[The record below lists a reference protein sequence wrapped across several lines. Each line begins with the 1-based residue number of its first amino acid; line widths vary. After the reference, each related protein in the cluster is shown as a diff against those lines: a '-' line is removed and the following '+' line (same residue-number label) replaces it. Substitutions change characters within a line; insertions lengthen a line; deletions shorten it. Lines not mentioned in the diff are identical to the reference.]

1 MTMTAPSDK
10 TAAIRFRAGIGGEP
24 VLQEMSASPAYS
36 FQPARWGA
44 TIIGS
49 PAHPVA
55 GDHLGLRV
63 TVGVGCVAEIRS
75 AATMVARRGNQAA
88 WSGPVG
94 STLDVRATV
103 ASDGMLTWRPEAGVG
118 GDACHHRSDANVE
131 LAASARLLWR
141 DEFQIERRTET
152 APGTWCSRLR
162 VVRDGWPVVCTELA
176 VGPGSPLWESPAV
189 LEGARAVSLM
199 VVVDPGQG
207 PEAWTSTRAT
217 DASAIGVALPL
228 AGPGVQIVAWGD
240 DLFDCRAAI
249 ERMVNASG
257 VPEWAVERWHHP
269 RALDVVG

>member
-1 MTMTAPSDK
+1 MTAPGPAGSV
-10 TAAIRFRAGIGGEP
+10 ASIRFRAGIGGEP
-24 VLQEMSASPAYS
+24 VLQDMSASAAFA

-44 TIIGS
+44 TIVGA

-75 AATMVARRGNQAA
+75 AATTVARRGNQPS
-88 WSGPVG
+88 WSGPIG
-94 STLDVRATV
+94 SSLDVRATV
-103 ASDGMLTWRPEAGVG
+103 ASDAMLTWRPESGVG

-141 DEFQIERRTET
+141 DEFQIERRSET

-199 VVVDPGQG
+199 VVVDPDQ
-207 PEAWTSTRAT
+207 EADGWASTRAT
-217 DASAIGVALPL
+217 DASATGVALPL
-228 AGPGVQIVAWGD
+228 AGPGVQIVAWGE

-249 ERMVNASG
+249 ERMVNGCG
-257 VPEWAVERWHHP
+257 VPEWALERWHHP